1 MRTSLR
7 ASLVALAIAAPLGL
21 ALAKGPAEN
30 VGGRHPNLEAA
41 QQLIGDA
48 YNKVEAAQ
56 KANEFDMGGHA
67 QKAKEHLKIAADEI
81 KMAAEAAN
89 HH

>member
-1 MRTSLR
+1 MRTSIR

-30 VGGRHPNLEAA
+30 VGAHHPNLEAA
-41 QQLIGDA
+41 QQLINDA

-56 KANEFDMGGHA
+56 RANEFDMGGHA
-67 QKAKEHLKIAADEI
+67 QKAKDALKMASDEI
-81 KMAAEAAN
+81 KQAATAAN
-89 HH
+89 KH